1 MITSEIQANPDLSH
15 RIARV
20 SRIMVL
26 QLGMTPV
33 EMSKLAYLVHHVESY
48 EDLPEHFRAKVEE
61 AEKIAEG

>member
-1 MITSEIQANPDLSH
+1 MIMSEIQANPDLSH

-48 EDLPEHFRAKVEE
+48 EDLPEHFRIAVEE

>member
-20 SRIMVL
+20 SKIMFL

-33 EMSKLAYLVHHVESY
+33 EMSKLAYLVHHVKSY
-48 EDLPEHFRAKVEE
+48 EDILNASGRK
-61 AEKIAEG
+61 